1 MGLLSKEIKS
11 LDDLFVHGLQD
22 MYYAEQQI
30 VKSLP
35 KMIESATDSRLKSSL
50 EQHLRETEN
59 QVKRLEKVF
68 DMHGEQ
74 PKGSKCPAMD
84 GILEEGDEIMGEAA
98 QEVRDAALIGAAQAV
113 EHYEITRYGT
123 LITWAKEL
131 GHNDW
136 ARLLKQTLDEE
147 KATDKK
153 LTVMAEKNINPE
165 AREET
170 TPRRAGA
177 KRKSAASSRKRTSAR
192 AGRSSARK
200 SKTQSKKKASSRR
213 SA

>member
-11 LDDLFVHGLQD
+11 LDELFVHGLQD
-22 MYYAEQQI
+22 LYYAEQQI
-30 VKSLP
+30 IKSLP
-35 KMIESATDSRLKSSL
+35 KMIENATDSRLKSGL

-68 DMHGEQ
+68 EMHGEQ
-74 PKGSKCPAMD
+74 PKGTKCPAMD
-84 GILEEGDEIMGEAA
+84 GIIKEGDEIMSEAA
-98 QEVRDAALIGAAQAV
+98 DEVRDAALIGAAQAV

-153 LTVMAEKNINPE
+153 LTAMAEKNINPE
-165 AREET
+165 ALDET
-170 TPRRAGA
+170 TPRRAPA
-177 KRKSAASSRKRTSAR
+177 KRKTAAGSRKRAPSR
-192 AGRSSARK
+192 AGRSPARK
-200 SKTQSKKKASSRR
+200 SKTQSKKKQSARR